1 MCGIVGYIGEKQ
13 AASVLIDTLSKLE
26 YRGYDSAGIATLYEG
41 KIHSGKDAGLLM
53 EVVAKQHLDM
63 LPGTIGIGH
72 TRWATHGGISAVNAH
87 PHMDCDNEIAVV
99 HNGIIENYEILRQRL
114 KSSQTF
120 LSQTDSEVI
129 PHLLDEYVNTG
140 LSLEQ
145 ALLKVVKELEGS
157 YAILAIS
164 SREPDKIVG
173 ARRESPLI
181 IGVSPKG
188 NYIAS
193 DALAFHGIT
202 DRVILIEEKECV
214 VVTHDKVVIYNEAG
228 DVVKRTPTKTDW
240 YHGELTKGLYD
251 YFMLKEIHEQP
262 AAIRRALSQDREE
275 VIKIADEIRRAKH
288 VVFTACGTS
297 RHAALIGRYA
307 FSKIA
312 GVFGDVVM
320 ASEFEYFIDSVSP
333 ETLVLAIS
341 QSGETADVLSGVRL
355 ARGRGAR
362 IISLVN
368 SNNSSLARVSDRVL
382 YMKSG
387 PEIGVAA
394 TKTFMGQLTLL
405 YLLAFAMA
413 NKYDEGIMQLH
424 RVGDQIEATL
434 DEDND
439 ETTGMALKLKN
450 QRDFYF
456 IARGINFAVAAEGA
470 LKLKEV
476 AYVHAEGMP
485 AGELKHGTLA
495 LIDRGTPVVAICP
508 HDYTFNEIMPNIAET
523 ASRGAYVIG
532 ISDKVESLFNEWIK
546 IPSVPELFYPMV
558 TIIPLQLL
566 AYHSAVFRAL
576 DPDKPRNLAKS
587 VTVK

>member
-1 MCGIVGYIGEKQ
+1 MCGIVGYIGEKP
-13 AASVLIDTLSKLE
+13 AASVLLDTLSRLE
-26 YRGYDSAGIATLYEG
+26 YRGYDSAGIATLYQG
-41 KIHSGKDAGLLM
+41 QIHAGKDAGSLM

-63 LPGTIGIGH
+63 LPGNIGIGH
-72 TRWATHGGISAVNAH
+72 TRWATHGGISAANAH

-114 KSSQTF
+114 KGTHRF

-129 PHLLDEYVNTG
+129 PHLLDEYVHTG

-145 ALLKVVKELEGS
+145 ALQKVVKELEGS

-181 IGVSPKG
+181 IGISPEG
-188 NYIAS
+188 NYLAS

-202 DRVILIEEKECV
+202 DRVILIEEGECV
-214 VVTHDKVVIYNEAG
+214 VVTRVGVSIYNESG
-228 DVVKRTPTKTDW
+228 EKVKRAPIKTDW
-240 YHGELTKGLYD
+240 YHGELSKGLYD

-262 AAIRRALSQDREE
+262 AAIRRAVCQETAE
-275 VIKIADEIRRAKH
+275 VMAIAAEIRRVKH

-297 RHAALIGRYA
+297 RHAALIGRYV
-307 FSKIA
+307 FSKVA
-312 GVFGDVVM
+312 GIFGEVVM
-320 ASEFEYFIDSVSP
+320 ASEFEYFIESVDSQ
-333 ETLVLAIS
+333 TLVLAIS
-341 QSGETADVLSGVRL
+341 QSGETADVLDGVRR
-355 ARGRGAR
+355 AKVKGAK

-368 SNNSSLARVSDRVL
+368 TVDSSLARLSDRVL

-387 PEIGVAA
+387 PEVGVAA
-394 TKTFMGQLTLL
+394 TKTFTAQLTLL
-405 YLLAFAMA
+405 YLLAFALA
-413 NKYDEGIMQLH
+413 DKYEEGKNQLTS
-424 RVGDQIEATL
+424 VTAKIEESLVA
-434 DEDND
+434 DAD
-439 ETTGMALKLKN
+439 ETNDLALKLKN
-450 QRDFYF
+450 QHDFYF

-508 HDYTFNEIMPNIAET
+508 HDYTFDEILPNIAET
-523 ASRGAYVIG
+523 AARGAYVIG
-532 ISDKVESLFNEWIK
+532 VSDKFESLFNEWIR
-546 IPSVPELFYPMV
+546 IPPVPELFYPLV
-558 TIIPLQLL
+558 TIIPLQLF